1 MTNFT
6 IGDYLVLR
14 LKQIGVKHI
23 FGVAGDYNME
33 FLDHIVNQPDIEL
46 VTTCNELNAAYA
58 ADGYGR
64 INGIAALVTTFG
76 VGELSAINGIA
87 GAYAE
92 HVPVVAITG
101 SPSTKIQV
109 TKALVHHTLGT
120 GDFSMFARMYEKVT
134 AAQAYLTPEN
144 ATAEIDRVLGVCL
157 QKKLPVYISLPMD
170 VATQEVA
177 APTEPFMP
185 PAFKS
190 DSATLASA
198 VDASVSMLENASKP
212 VILADVGVDR
222 YHLQEELRSLLS
234 ATGYPYATMTMGKG
248 LLEETHPQFIG
259 IYNGAISKEYVRSR
273 IEEADCVLSIGVL
286 MTDFNTGKFS
296 AKLDP
301 SRTIE
306 VHGQYLKI
314 KDAAYNNV
322 AMQDLLRALSKR
334 LIKRD
339 ALTLDLKPAKEN
351 LDAGFITE
359 FQPNSTAAITQKR
372 FWYRLAQFLKEDDI
386 VIAETG
392 VCLFGGAVIPL
403 PKGTTFVGQV
413 LWGSIGYS
421 VGSALGCA
429 LAKPTVRG
437 ASPIGEGIA
446 SQERRSILLVGD
458 GSFQMTA
465 QELSTMLRYDLK
477 PIIILI
483 NNDGY
488 TIERDIHGE
497 KMPYNDIQP
506 WKYHKLHEVF
516 GNNGWGVKVSTESEF
531 ELALQHAEQSR
542 DKLAFIEVVTDK
554 MDSPE
559 VLLKML
565 QK

>member
-1 MTNFT
+1 MTNCT
-6 IGDYLVLR
+6 VGDYLVLR
-14 LKQIGVKHI
+14 LGQIGIKHI

-33 FLDHIVNQPDIEL
+33 FLDFIVNQPGIEL

-101 SPSTKIQV
+101 SPATKIQSSGS
-109 TKALVHHTLGT
+109 LVHHTFGT
-120 GDFSMFARMYEKVT
+120 GDFSMFAQMYEKVT

-144 ATAEIDRVLGVCL
+144 ATAEIDRVLGICL
-157 QKKLPVYISLPMD
+157 LKKLPVYISLPMD
-170 VATQEVA
+170 VATIEVA
-177 APTEPFMP
+177 P
-185 PAFKS
+185 PLDLFESPVLQS
-190 DSATLASA
+190 DRATLASA
-198 VDASVSMLENASKP
+198 VDASVTMLDKAEKP

-222 YHLQEELRSLLS
+222 YRLHQQLRDLLA
-234 ATGYPYATMTMGKG
+234 ATGYPYATLSMGKG

-259 IYNGAISKEYVRSR
+259 IYNGAISEDYVRRR

-306 VHGQYLKI
+306 VHGQDLKI
-314 KDAAYNNV
+314 GRTAYNNV
-322 AMQDLLRALSKR
+322 AMQDFLPALSKR
-334 LIKRD
+334 LQHRNAEK
-339 ALTLDLKPAKEN
+339 LDLKPAVEN
-351 LDAGFITE
+351 LDAGFTTE
-359 FQPNSTAAITQKR
+359 FQPNSTAAITQQR
-372 FWYRLAQFLKEDDI
+372 FWQRLAHFLKEDDI
-386 VIAETG
+386 IVAETG
-392 VCLFGGAVIPL
+392 TCLFGASVVPL
-403 PKGTTFVGQV
+403 PQGTTFVGQV

-421 VGSALGCA
+421 LGSLLGCCVA
-429 LAKPTVRG
+429 AP
-437 ASPIGEGIA
+437 
-446 SQERRSILLVGD
+446 QRRSILLIGD

-465 QELSTMLRYDLK
+465 QELSTILRYDLK
-477 PIIILI
+477 PIIFLI

-488 TIERDIHGE
+488 TIERDIHGA
-497 KMPYNDIQP
+497 KMPYNDIQR
-506 WKYHKLHEVF
+506 WNYHKLPEIF
-516 GNNGWGVKVSTESEF
+516 ALDSWSVKVSTESEL
-531 ELALQHAEQSR
+531 ESALQTASQSR
-542 DKLAFIEVVTDK
+542 DKLAFIEVVMDK

-559 VLLKML
+559 ILLKML

>member
-33 FLDHIVNQPDIEL
+33 FLDHIVNQEGIEL

-92 HVPVVAITG
+92 QVPVVAITG
-101 SPSTKIQV
+101 SPSTKIQSN
-109 TKALVHHTLGT
+109 KALVHHTLGT
-120 GDFSMFARMYEKVT
+120 GDFSLFARMYEKVT

-170 VATQEVA
+170 VATIEVA
-177 APTEPFMP
+177 APPHSFTP
-185 PAFKS
+185 PVFES
-190 DSATLASA
+190 DRATLAEA
-198 VDASVSMLENASKP
+198 VDASVSMLNKAEKP
-212 VILADVGVDR
+212 VILADLGVDR

-259 IYNGAISKEYVRSR
+259 IYGAASEDYVRR
-273 IEEADCVLSIGVL
+273 RVEEADCVLSIGVL

-314 KDAAYNNV
+314 KRAVYNNV
-322 AMQDLLRALSKR
+322 AMRDLLRALSKQ
-334 LIKRD
+334 LLPRD
-339 ALTLDLKPAKEN
+339 AETLDFKPKTEN
-351 LDAGFITE
+351 LDAGFTTP
-359 FQPNSTAAITQKR
+359 FKPNSSAAITQER

-386 VIAETG
+386 VVAETG
-392 VCLFGGAVIPL
+392 VSLFGSAVI
-403 PKGTTFVGQV
+403 Q
-413 LWGSIGYS
+413 
-421 VGSALGCA
+421 
-429 LAKPTVRG
+429 
-437 ASPIGEGIA
+437 
-446 SQERRSILLVGD
+446 
-458 GSFQMTA
+458 
-465 QELSTMLRYDLK
+465 
-477 PIIILI
+477 
-483 NNDGY
+483 
-488 TIERDIHGE
+488 
-497 KMPYNDIQP
+497 
-506 WKYHKLHEVF
+506 
-516 GNNGWGVKVSTESEF
+516 
-531 ELALQHAEQSR
+531 
-542 DKLAFIEVVTDK
+542 
-554 MDSPE
+554 
-559 VLLKML
+559 
-565 QK
+565 

>member
-33 FLDHIVNQPDIEL
+33 FLDHIVNQPGIEL

-101 SPSTKIQV
+101 SPSTKIQA

-120 GDFSMFARMYEKVT
+120 GDFSMFAQMYEKVT

-157 QKKLPVYISLPMD
+157 QRKLPVYISLPMD
-170 VATQEVA
+170 VATIEVA
-177 APTEPFMP
+177 APPDSFTHT
-185 PAFKS
+185 AFKS
-190 DSATLASA
+190 DGATLASA
-198 VDASVSMLENASKP
+198 VDGCVSMLDKASKP
-212 VILADVGVDR
+212 VIIADFGVDR
-222 YHLQEELRSLLS
+222 YHLQSELRSLL
-234 ATGYPYATMTMGKG
+234 ATTGYPYATMTMGKG
-248 LLEETHPQFIG
+248 LIEETHPQFIG
-259 IYNGAISKEYVRSR
+259 IYNGAISKDYVRIR

-314 KDAAYNNV
+314 KDTVYNNV
-322 AMQDLLRALSKR
+322 AMQDLLRALSKQ
-334 LIKRD
+334 LQHRD
-339 ALTLDLKPAKEN
+339 AKTLDLKSAKDN
-351 LDAGFITE
+351 LDAGFTTP
-359 FQPNSTAAITQKR
+359 FKPNSNAAITQQR

-386 VIAETG
+386 VVAETG

-403 PKGTTFVGQV
+403 RKGTTFVVQV

-429 LAKPTVRG
+429 
-437 ASPIGEGIA
+437 IA
-446 SQERRSILLVGD
+446 APQRRSILLVGD
-458 GSFQMTA
+458 GSFQMTP
-465 QELSTMLRYDLK
+465 QELSTMLRYNLK

-488 TIERDIHGE
+488 TIERDIHGAT
-497 KMPYNDIQP
+497 MPYNDIQP
-506 WKYHKLHEVF
+506 WNYHKLHEVF
-516 GNNGWGVKVSTESEF
+516 ANNGWGVKVSTESEF
-531 ELALQHAEQSR
+531 ESALQQAEQYR
-542 DKLAFIEVVTDK
+542 DKLAFIEVVMEK

-559 VLLKML
+559 NMTKML